1 MRFAIAV
8 SVALLLALKCG
19 SAAAAD
25 GASMRVVTTDAVVP
39 AGATRTYVT
48 VTDPETPPEMR
59 PRASIIVY
67 GPNGIMLRKPQAKRL
82 SGSLATFK
90 VLLGSRPLPGTYN
103 VYATTEAGTEA
114 FGRPTS
120 FEVLP

>member
-8 SVALLLALKCG
+8 SVALLLCLRCG

-67 GPNGIMLRKPQAKRL
+67 GPDGIMLRKPQAKRL
-82 SGSLATFK
+82 SGSLA
-90 VLLGSRPLPGTYN
+90 LGMAHPGIVPQGAAGRPLGRKRREAL
-103 VYATTEAGTEA
+103 ATGIH
-114 FGRPTS
+114 GK
-120 FEVLP
+120 